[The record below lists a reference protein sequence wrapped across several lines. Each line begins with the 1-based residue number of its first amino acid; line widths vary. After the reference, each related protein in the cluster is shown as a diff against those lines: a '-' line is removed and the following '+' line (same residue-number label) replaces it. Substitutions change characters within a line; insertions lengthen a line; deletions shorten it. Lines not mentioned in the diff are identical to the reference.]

1 MKLVLLALSLAASA
15 QAQSYNYSAICASA
29 TKSNDCP
36 TVSGCIW
43 EKDSVGNWYCHDGHD
58 YVNCVNR
65 TATDCEDDD
74 SCFLTNNKGTKT
86 CTAVNLGSG
95 TQGDWCQSYYLNDTD
110 GGVYL
115 EVAGYG
121 CAEGYICSVGNE
133 TGSAPGVPI
142 NGTCASTTCLG
153 KKVPGNCGTSNG
165 PNDQCNQ
172 TTERVTICHRTCSEK
187 NPWVRI
193 TIDDDAWDGDGCGHM
208 REHHVEIDCKNK
220 APWTA
225 WGPNRSDYL
234 IKFHGTR
241 DHVRTINN
249 FNTAEE
255 KAYWRY
261 WEPACP
267 YVRQDKCCDWSLGSC
282 CGAKTLPTYTPLVQ
296 VEKYAGPPGA
306 CSLNMSGELVA
317 DVYTVPNTTAP
328 WAYCYKVSV
337 PSNSE
342 CLYNMEMSDSA
353 PIGGIGAG
361 YELTTPVAK
370 PDYTSL
376 MEAETMCPGDVKY
389 VPGPTIPDL
398 TAPELGYDACVVG
411 TGIMSGKDTSAC
423 NPAGVTVV
431 LKPNITVTKYAG
443 PPGSCPVDMSSPSF
457 GSPLQADTYTTL
469 DGTFA
474 FCYYVENI
482 GNECLLQGK
491 MTDTAEYGV
500 GSYTLPEKFCP
511 GDHVVVAG
519 PNSTTGTR
527 VPPPDASVCAVGMT
541 SGQKVCAAN
550 PAAVDV
556 PTCPGDMS
564 NPGSSYC
571 GGSGVVPV
579 KVEGAPKR
587 ASDID
592 IMYGVSSSD
601 GGASV
606 TFNVANPYEASMNMY
621 VQYHA
626 PLSTG
631 GGGWKEA
638 CDDMSAG
645 NCGAMTSIT
654 ADCLY
659 GDGTPFTL
667 VQVYFWDKTGATT
680 IFDAGVTV
688 DQCCGNLPPA
698 NPSGAIAQYSFI
710 LACQCPMASRRLGEE
725 SIAKMLALFEQ

>member
-1 MKLVLLALSLAASA
+1 MKLVLLALSLVASA
-15 QAQSYNYSAICASA
+15 QAQNYNYSAVCDSA

-43 EKDSVGNWYCHDGHD
+43 EKNSLGNWYCHDGHD

-86 CTAVNLGSG
+86 CTEVNLGSG

-234 IKFHGTR
+234 IKFHGSR

-249 FNTAEE
+249 FNMAEE

-296 VEKYAGPPGA
+296 VEKYAGPSGQCA
-306 CSLNMSGELVA
+306 AGNMA
-317 DVYTVPNTTAP
+317 DMQDVLYTLPTWNASWSYCYVVTVPQG
-328 WAYCYKVSV
+328 
-337 PSNSE
+337 SE

-353 PIGGIGAG
+353 PIGGIGSG
-361 YELTTPVAK
+361 YVLTNYTSK
-370 PDYTSL
+370 RDYTSL

-389 VPGPTIPDL
+389 VPGPTIYNGIEK
-398 TAPELGYDACVVG
+398 PEEGYDACVVG
-411 TGIMSGKDTSAC
+411 TGIMSGNDVSAC
-423 NPAGVTVV
+423 NPAGVEPP
-431 LKPNITVTKYAG
+431 LCSLNMGVT
-443 PPGSCPVDMSSPSF
+443 
-457 GSPLQADTYTTL
+457 
-469 DGTFA
+469 
-474 FCYYVENI
+474 E
-482 GNECLLQGK
+482 GNL
-491 MTDTAEYGV
+491 
-500 GSYTLPEKFCP
+500 CP
-511 GDHVVVAG
+511 GNVDAVSTLEVKAMNNVIIPAGYDPSGMFYNMSIGGVAG
-519 PNSTTGTR
+519 
-527 VPPPDASVCAVGMT
+527 V
-541 SGQKVCAAN
+541 AAEITFKLDSPFEF
-550 PAAVDV
+550 PA
-556 PTCPGDMS
+556 DM
-564 NPGSSYC
+564 
-571 GGSGVVPV
+571 
-579 KVEGAPKR
+579 
-587 ASDID
+587 
-592 IMYGVSSSD
+592 
-601 GGASV
+601 
-606 TFNVANPYEASMNMY
+606 F
-621 VQYHA
+621 VQYHKKA
-626 PLSTG
+626 VGSSKGALDPS
-631 GGGWKEA
+631 
-638 CDDMSAG
+638 CDAKLQEPG
-645 NCGAMTSIT
+645 CNE
-654 ADCLY
+654 
-659 GDGTPFTL
+659 
-667 VQVYFWDKTGATT
+667 QATT
-680 IFDAGVTV
+680 ITAGCIHPVNEPAFALVSVFFISTESLFGSGAADAVPYECCPIPTA
-688 DQCCGNLPPA
+688 DQGKPIIEYVFKVLCEC
-698 NPSGAIAQYSFI
+698 PSGSS
-710 LACQCPMASRRLGEE
+710 SRQLTEKDWIQMWQQEVGTGH
-725 SIAKMLALFEQ
+725 